1 MHLFR
6 DTIVAN
12 PIFINLV
19 ALFEIF
25 VAYYIVVTS
34 QRLNYLSLT
43 IMVHYY

>member
-12 PIFINLV
+12 PIFINLI

-25 VAYYIVVTS
+25 VAHDIVVTS
-34 QRLNYLSLT
+34 QRMNYLGLT
-43 IMVHYY
+43 IIVHYY

>member
-19 ALFEIF
+19 ALFKIL
-25 VAYYIVVTS
+25 VAHDIVVTS
-34 QRLNYLSLT
+34 QRLNYLGLP